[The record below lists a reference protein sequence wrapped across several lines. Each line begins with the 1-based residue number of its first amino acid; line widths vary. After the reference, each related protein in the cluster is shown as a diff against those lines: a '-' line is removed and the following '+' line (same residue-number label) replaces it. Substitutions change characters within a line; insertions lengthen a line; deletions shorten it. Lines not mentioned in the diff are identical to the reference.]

1 MAIHKGAKVDSRKKY
16 SASAECVDC
25 HADFQSARNDRK
37 WAFSK
42 KNSPCEKVD
51 SRIFNKNAKNVSE
64 SQAEAVEMK
73 NRGFLKKH
81 RHSLSGIPCF
91 QGSFLE

>member
-1 MAIHKGAKVDSRKKY
+1 M
-16 SASAECVDC
+16 
-25 HADFQSARNDRK
+25 
-37 WAFSK
+37 
-42 KNSPCEKVD
+42 D